1 MKKLIFVLSLT
12 SILAVNA
19 CNDSVSMVTTTED
32 NVWAD
37 ATKSIDAEPVGKSES
52 ISINPD
58 DRRQTIQGFGTA
70 FSEMSYE
77 ALSYL
82 SEEDRADIYRELFA
96 PGVGANFTIN
106 RTPLGANDFSLKYY
120 SYNDV
125 DGDLAM
131 DNFSIENDRSTLIPS
146 IKAALA
152 VNPDLKV
159 WASPWC
165 PPAWMKT
172 NKHYATRPMRS
183 MRRAIDAAAPRPG
196 GAPGQRAGSSQNA
209 PSMGQQAVNAMAEKD
224 MTGVITDNGIKPE
237 QIGREGMMMFTPSEE
252 YYAAY
257 ALYFQK
263 YIQAYRE
270 EGIDIYMVMPQNE
283 PNSAQWYPSCVWTAD
298 GLRNFMRHL
307 GPAMDEIG
315 VEVMHGTMERA
326 DWRQADTVLSDP
338 VAGPYVKGVAFQWAG
353 SAALPEIYR
362 RYPELTMVMSEHQC
376 HGGKNSWADFI
387 HSWELLK
394 FYIDNGVGIYDYW
407 NMALRENGVSTWGWS
422 QNSLICVNRH
432 DRTYR
437 YNYEYYLMKHASHFV
452 KPGAV
457 CIGTEGYDEVLA
469 FENPDGGIVILV
481 AEKEGN
487 DRNLTINVG
496 KKVVNV
502 NIPANSLSTIEI

>member
-1 MKKLIFVLSLT
+1 MKRIFLT
-12 SILAVNA
+12 SVSLALLIG
-19 CNDSVSMVTTTED
+19 CGEKFSMVTTTETD
-32 NVWAD
+32 VWVAV
-37 ATKSIDAEPVGKSES
+37 APEAHEVPVGTAENLQ
-52 ISINPD
+52 IDLEAEGQVIE
-58 DRRQTIQGFGTA
+58 GFGTA
-70 FSEMSYE
+70 FSEMSFE
-77 ALSYL
+77 ALSWL
-82 SEEDRADIYRELFA
+82 SDEDRKAIYHELFA

-131 DNFSIENDRSTLIPS
+131 ENFSIENDRSTLIPS

-152 VNPDLKV
+152 ENPEMKV

-172 NKHYATRPMRS
+172 NKHYATRAMRS

-196 GAPGQRAGSSQNA
+196 GAPGQRARGPQGGQ
-209 PSMGQQAVNAMAEKD
+209 SMGQQAVNAMAEKD

-237 QIGREGMMMFTPSEE
+237 QMGREGMMMFTPSEE

-307 GPAMDEIG
+307 GPAMDELG

-326 DWRQADTVLSDP
+326 DWKQADTVLADP

-353 SAALPEIYR
+353 SAALPEIHKK
-362 RYPELTMVMSEHQC
+362 YPDLTMVMSEHQC
-376 HGGKNSWADFI
+376 HSGRNSWADFI

-422 QNSLICVNRH
+422 QNSLICVNKH
-432 DRTYR
+432 DRTYK
-437 YNYEYYLMKHASHFV
+437 YNYEYYLMKHASHYV
-452 KPGAV
+452 MPGAV
-457 CIGTEGYDEVLA
+457 YLGTAGYEEALA
-469 FENPDGGIVILV
+469 FRNPDGGIVVLV
-481 AEKEGN
+481 AEKEGT
-487 DRNLTINVG
+487 DRNLTITVG
-496 KKVVNV
+496 KKNVTV

>member
-1 MKKLIFVLSLT
+1 MRRHCFIILSLAV
-12 SILAVNA
+12 LAGCGKN
-19 CNDSVSMVTTTED
+19 VSMVTTTEN
-32 NVWAD
+32 NVWVSVAPE
-37 ATKSIDAEPVGKSES
+37 AHEVPVGTAANLQIDLNAEGQ
-52 ISINPD
+52 IIE
-58 DRRQTIQGFGTA
+58 GFGTA
-70 FSEMSYE
+70 FSEMSFE
-77 ALSYL
+77 ALSWL
-82 SEEDRADIYRELFA
+82 SDEDRQAIYHELFA

-131 DNFSIENDRSTLIPS
+131 ENFSIENDRSTLIPS

-152 VNPDLKV
+152 ENPDMKV

-172 NKHYATRPMRS
+172 NKHYATRAMRS

-196 GAPGQRAGSSQNA
+196 GAPGQRARGPQGGQ
-209 PSMGQQAVNAMAEKD
+209 SMGQQAVNAMAEKD

-237 QIGREGMMMFTPSEE
+237 QMGREGMMMFTPSEE

-307 GPAMDEIG
+307 GPAMDELG

-326 DWRQADTVLSDP
+326 DWKQADTVLADP

-353 SAALPEIYR
+353 SAALPGS
-362 RYPELTMVMSEHQC
+362 PV
-376 HGGKNSWADFI
+376 K
-387 HSWELLK
+387 
-394 FYIDNGVGIYDYW
+394 V
-407 NMALRENGVSTWGWS
+407 
-422 QNSLICVNRH
+422 CV
-432 DRTYR
+432 
-437 YNYEYYLMKHASHFV
+437 
-452 KPGAV
+452 
-457 CIGTEGYDEVLA
+457 
-469 FENPDGGIVILV
+469 
-481 AEKEGN
+481 
-487 DRNLTINVG
+487 
-496 KKVVNV
+496 
-502 NIPANSLSTIEI
+502 